1 MLDQRK
7 SRILNAVV
15 YQFIV
20 DGAPVGSRSLYQR
33 LNLGVSPATIRNE
46 LSKLEEMGYIYQPH
60 TSAGRVPTD
69 KGYRFYVDALAGMAS
84 LGEEEQ
90 EAIMHL
96 FSAKTRELENLLQET
111 TLVLSRLTKT
121 AALVIAPQLA
131 RSTIKHIDLLEL
143 NRGVYLLVIITDTGR
158 VEKRIFEGD
167 AYLGG
172 RTPAEAQDHLNKLLA
187 GKGLKELEK
196 IEEQAIAEGA
206 QAGSLTGVLEMLRS
220 ILSEEESER
229 IYWGGTASLMK
240 YLDGETASRVE
251 ELMEALEKQYL
262 ILAMLNEVLVSKGVT
277 VKIGFENPAAEMR
290 DLSFV
295 ASSYAVGRENVG
307 TVGVLGPTRMNYAQV
322 IPMVEFTAR
331 LLSRTLEI
339 LRG

>member
-20 DGAPVGSRSLYQR
+20 DGAPVGSRSLSQR
-33 LNLGVSPATIRNE
+33 LNLGISPATIRNE
-46 LSKLEEMGYIYQPH
+46 LSKLEELGYIYQPH

-69 KGYRFYVDALAGMAS
+69 KGYRFYVDALAGMAA

-111 TLVLSRLTKT
+111 TLVLSRLTKS
-121 AALVIAPQLA
+121 AAMVIAPQLR
-131 RSTIKHIDLLEL
+131 RSTLKHIDLLEL

-158 VEKRIFEGD
+158 VEKRVFEGEKN
-167 AYLGG
+167 LGG
-172 RTPAEAQDHLNKLLA
+172 YQVHEAQEYLNRMLC
-187 GKGLKELEK
+187 GKGLKELEQL
-196 IEEQAIAEGA
+196 EQRAKSGLEVAGLEGIID
-206 QAGSLTGVLEMLRS
+206 MLRH

-240 YLDGETASRVE
+240 YLDGETTGRVE

-262 ILAMLNEVLVSKGVT
+262 ILSMLNEVLVSKGVT
-277 VKIGFENPAAEMR
+277 VRIGFENAAAEMR

-295 ASSYAVGRENVG
+295 ASSYELGRENVG
-307 TVGVLGPTRMNYAQV
+307 TLGVLGPTRMNYAQV

-339 LRG
+339 LKG

>member
-15 YQFIV
+15 YRFIV
-20 DGAPVGSRSLYQR
+20 DGAPVGSRALYQR
-33 LNLGVSPATIRNE
+33 LNLGISPATIRNE

-90 EAIMHL
+90 EAIMQL

-111 TLVLSRLTKT
+111 TLVLSRLTKS
-121 AALVIAPQLA
+121 AALVIAPQLR

-143 NRGVYLLVIITDTGR
+143 NRDVYLLVIITDTGR
-158 VEKRIFEGD
+158 VEKRMFEGE
-167 AYLGG
+167 ANLGG
-172 RTPAEAQDHLNKLLA
+172 RQPGEAQDYLNRLLC
-187 GKGLKELEK
+187 GKGLKELEQL
-196 IEEQAIAEGA
+196 ESEVPSAPGAAGLEGI
-206 QAGSLTGVLEMLRS
+206 VEILRH

-240 YLDGETASRVE
+240 HLDGETTGRIE
-251 ELMEALEKQYL
+251 ELMEALEKQYM
-262 ILAMLNEVLVSKGVT
+262 ILAMLNEVLISKGVT
-277 VKIGFENPAAEMR
+277 VKIGFENPAAEMK

-295 ASSYAVGRENVG
+295 ASSYAMGRENVG

>member
-20 DGAPVGSRSLYQR
+20 DGAPVGSRALYQR
-33 LNLGVSPATIRNE
+33 LNLGISPATIRNE
-46 LSKLEEMGYIYQPH
+46 LSKLEELGYIYQPH

-69 KGYRFYVDALAGMAS
+69 KGYRFYVDALTGMAA

-90 EAIMHL
+90 EAIMGL
-96 FSAKTRELENLLQET
+96 FCAKTRELENLLQET
-111 TLVLSRLTKT
+111 TLVLSKLTKS
-121 AALVIAPQLA
+121 AAMVIAPQL
-131 RSTIKHIDLLEL
+131 RSSTIKHIDLLEL

-167 AYLGG
+167 ATLGG
-172 RTPAEAQDHLNKLLA
+172 ARAGEAQDYLNRLLC
-187 GKGLKELEK
+187 GKGLKELEQLEVK
-196 IEEQAIAEGA
+196 AASGFV
-206 QAGSLTGVLEMLRS
+206 AGGLQRIIDLVRT

-229 IYWGGTASLMK
+229 IYWGGTANLMK
-240 YLDGETASRVE
+240 YFDPDTTGRIE

-295 ASSYAVGRENVG
+295 ASSYAMGRENVG

-339 LRG
+339 LKG

>member
-20 DGAPVGSRSLYQR
+20 DGAPVGSRSLSQR
-33 LNLGVSPATIRNE
+33 LNLGISPATIRNE
-46 LSKLEEMGYIYQPH
+46 LSKLEELGYIYQPH

-84 LGEEEQ
+84 LGEKEQ

-111 TLVLSRLTKT
+111 TLVLSRLTKS
-121 AALVIAPQLA
+121 AAMVIAPQLR
-131 RSTIKHIDLLEL
+131 RSMLKHIDLLEL
-143 NRGVYLLVIITDTGR
+143 NKGVYLLVIITDTGR
-158 VEKRIFEGD
+158 VEKRVFEGEKN
-167 AYLGG
+167 LGG
-172 RTPAEAQDHLNKLLA
+172 YQVHEAQEYLNRMLC
-187 GKGLKELEK
+187 GKGLKELEQL
-196 IEEQAIAEGA
+196 EQRARSGLEASGLEGIID
-206 QAGSLTGVLEMLRS
+206 MLRH

-229 IYWGGTASLMK
+229 IYWGGTASLVK
-240 YLDGETASRVE
+240 YLDGETTGRVE

-262 ILAMLNEVLVSKGVT
+262 ILAMLNDVLVSKGVT
-277 VKIGFENPAAEMR
+277 VRIGFENPAAEMR

-295 ASSYAVGRENVG
+295 ASSYALGRENVG
-307 TVGVLGPTRMNYAQV
+307 TLGVLGPTRMNYAQV

-339 LRG
+339 LKG